1 MITICTPIAARALT
15 SNHAEGLVRTP
26 VAARA
31 LTSNHAEG
39 VVRR

>member
-1 MITICTPIAARALT
+1 MITICTPIAGRALA
-15 SNHAEGLVRTP
+15 SNHAEGVVRTP

-31 LTSNHAEG
+31 LTNNHAEA